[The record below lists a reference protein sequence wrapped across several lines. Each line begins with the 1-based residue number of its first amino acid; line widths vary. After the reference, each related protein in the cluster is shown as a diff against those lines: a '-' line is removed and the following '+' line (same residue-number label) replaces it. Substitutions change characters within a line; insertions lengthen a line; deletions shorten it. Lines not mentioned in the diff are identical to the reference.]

1 MKSACVSVIMG
12 RQGEIH
18 KSSTGAPR
26 IRAASSLPLL
36 VATLLIPL
44 NLFMQQYTLLIAAI
58 SDTILKQ
65 NSKWL
70 QLVNSML
77 VLDITLATL
86 NMFNFERTSIM
97 CTVLI
102 LDTNHVRYACYCQ
115 GYDYFMDYIMA
126 VMMWMYWHYI
136 TQPMSWIYAYSSYK

>member
-18 KSSTGAPR
+18 KSSTGAPQ

-44 NLFMQQYTLLIAAI
+44 NLFMQQYTLLMAAI

-65 NSKWL
+65 NSK
-70 QLVNSML
+70 
-77 VLDITLATL
+77 
-86 NMFNFERTSIM
+86 
-97 CTVLI
+97 
-102 LDTNHVRYACYCQ
+102 
-115 GYDYFMDYIMA
+115 
-126 VMMWMYWHYI
+126 
-136 TQPMSWIYAYSSYK
+136 